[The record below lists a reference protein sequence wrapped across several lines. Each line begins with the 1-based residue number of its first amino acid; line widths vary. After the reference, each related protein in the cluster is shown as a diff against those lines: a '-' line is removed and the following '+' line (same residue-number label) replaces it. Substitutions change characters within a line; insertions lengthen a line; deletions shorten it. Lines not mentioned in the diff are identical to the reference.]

1 MTGRQGDRIAS
12 VHNSATALLIAMLTL
27 PAWTQSA
34 APYRDPALGT
44 EQRVEDLLRRMTL
57 EEKVAMVSGGG
68 WMESKANARL
78 GIPAIKMADGPVG
91 VRAWFGP
98 SALTMKANSP
108 LPVIT
113 STAFPAGVSLAA
125 TWDPDV
131 LHEVGRT
138 IAEEARALGRDM
150 MLGPG
155 VNIVRTPLA
164 GRNFEM
170 YGEDPYLSS
179 QLVVGYIQGMQ
190 GAGIIATVKHF
201 AANNQEDHRQTID
214 ARIDERTL
222 REIYLPAFRA
232 AVQEAGVWS
241 VMSAYNKLNGHWC
254 AENSWL
260 LSDVLRKEWGFK
272 GFVVSDWKGT
282 HSTTPT
288 ANAGLDLE
296 MPSADTI
303 LRYNNDLPKSPGEI
317 GSQGAMLTP
326 ELLLPLVK
334 SGEVSEAVIDDK
346 VRRLLRAIFANG
358 LFDHPKPGG
367 GEVDTPAQR
376 AVARKAADEGIV
388 LLKNVGGLLPLL
400 PEKVHSVA
408 VIGPNANV
416 ARTGGGG
423 SSSVRTSHS
432 ITPLEAIRER
442 AGSAVNVSYIESP
455 ADAAKADVALVFV
468 GDSPEVEREG
478 WDRKSMDLP
487 EGQDELVAA
496 VRRAN
501 PRTVVVLNVGAPVS
515 VEKWIDQTPAVVNA
529 WFPGEEGGHAIADV
543 LFGDVNPSGR
553 LPVTFPKRLEDSPSW
568 GHYPGENG
576 VVEYAEGI
584 YVGYRWFAT
593 QHIEPRFCFG
603 HGLSYTKFEYS
614 DLKASAGP
622 GPAIQVS
629 VKVRNAGPRDGAEVV
644 QLYIHESKPAID
656 RPEKELKAFRRVELR
671 RGETWTVSFTLD
683 RSAVAYFDPAKKKW
697 VVDSGIYRALVGAS
711 SEDIR
716 ERADFEIPA
725 GE

>member
-12 VHNSATALLIAMLTL
+12 VHNSATALIIAMLTV
-27 PAWTQSA
+27 PAWSQTA
-34 APYRDPALGT
+34 APYRDPALAI
-44 EQRVEDLLRRMTL
+44 EQRVEDLLGRMAI
-57 EEKVAMVSGGG
+57 EEKVDMVSGGG

-113 STAFPAGVSLAA
+113 STAFPAGVALAA
-125 TWDPDV
+125 TWDPEI

-138 IAEEARALGRDM
+138 IADEARALGRDM
-150 MLGPG
+150 MLGPA

-170 YGEDPYLSS
+170 YGEDPFLSS
-179 QLVVGYIQGMQ
+179 RLVVGYIQGMQ
-190 GAGIIATVKHF
+190 GAGIIAAVKHF
-201 AANNQEDHRQTID
+201 AANNQEEHRQTID
-214 ARIDERTL
+214 AKIGERAL

-260 LSDVLRKEWGFK
+260 LTDVLKKEWGFR

-282 HSTTPT
+282 HSTAPT

-303 LRYNNDLPKSPGEI
+303 RRYNNDLPKNPGEI

-334 SGEVSEAVIDDK
+334 SGEVPEAAIDDK
-346 VRRLLRAIFANG
+346 VRRLLRVIFANG
-358 LFDHPKPGG
+358 LFDHPRTGG

-400 PEKVHSVA
+400 PEKVHSLA

-423 SSSVRTSHS
+423 SSSVRTSHAV
-432 ITPLEAIRER
+432 TPLDAIRER
-442 AGSAVNVSYIESP
+442 AGAAMQVSWIDSP

-478 WDRKSMDLP
+478 WDRTSMDLP

-496 VRRAN
+496 VIRAN
-501 PRTVVVLNVGAPVS
+501 PKTVVVLNVGAPVS
-515 VEKWIDQTPAVVNA
+515 VEKWIDRTPAAVNA
-529 WFPGEEGGHAIADV
+529 WFGGEEGGPAIADV

-553 LPVTFPKRLEDSPSW
+553 LPVTFPKRLEDSPTW

-576 VVEYAEGI
+576 AVEYTEGV

-593 QHIEPRFCFG
+593 KHIEPRFCFG

-614 DLKASAGP
+614 DLQATAGP
-622 GPAIQVS
+622 GQAIEVS

-644 QLYIHESKPAID
+644 QLYIHEDKPAID
-656 RPEKELKAFRRVELR
+656 RPAKELKAFRRVELR
-671 RGETWTVSFTLD
+671 RGEAWTISFTLD
-683 RSAVAYFDPAKKKW
+683 RSALAYFDPASSKW
-697 VVDSGIYRALVGAS
+697 VVDPGVYQALVGAS

-716 ERADFEIPA
+716 ERADFEIPD
-725 GE
+725 GQ

>member
-1 MTGRQGDRIAS
+1 M
-12 VHNSATALLIAMLTL
+12 
-27 PAWTQSA
+27 WTQNA
-34 APYRDPALGT
+34 APYRNPALGV
-44 EQRVEDLLRRMTL
+44 EQRVDDLLARMTL
-57 EEKVAMVSGGG
+57 EEKVDMVSGGG

-108 LPVIT
+108 LPVIN
-113 STAFPAGVSLAA
+113 STAFPAGVALAA
-125 TWDPDV
+125 TWDPDI
-131 LHEVGRT
+131 LREVGRT
-138 IAEEARALGRDM
+138 IADEARALGRDM

-170 YGEDPYLSS
+170 YGEDPYLAS
-179 QLVVGYIQGMQ
+179 QLVVGYIRGMQ

-201 AANNQEDHRQTID
+201 AANNQEEHRQTID
-214 ARIDERTL
+214 AKIDERAL

-232 AVQEAGVWS
+232 AVQQAGVWS

-260 LSDVLRKEWGFK
+260 LTDVLKKEWGFK

-282 HSTTPT
+282 HSTAPT

-296 MPSADTI
+296 MPSASTI
-303 LRYNNDLPKSPGEI
+303 VRYNNDDLPKSPGEI
-317 GSQGAMLTP
+317 GSQGAMLIP

-334 SGEVSEAVIDDK
+334 SGEVSAATIDDK
-346 VRRLLRAIFANG
+346 ARRLLRAMFANG

-367 GEVDTPAQR
+367 GQVDTPAQR

-388 LLKNVGGLLPLL
+388 LLKNMGGLLPLL
-400 PEKVHSVA
+400 PEKVHSIA

-423 SSSVRTSHS
+423 SSSVRTSHA
-432 ITPLEAIRER
+432 ITPLDAIRER
-442 AGSAVNVSYIESP
+442 AGSSIAVSSIESP

-478 WDRKSMDLP
+478 WDRTSMDLP
-487 EGQDELVAA
+487 AGQDDLVAA
-496 VRRAN
+496 ILHAN

-515 VEKWIDQTPAVVNA
+515 IEKWIDQTPAVVNA

-576 VVEYAEGI
+576 VVDYAEGI

-593 QHIEPRFCFG
+593 KHIEPRFCFG
-603 HGLSYTKFEYS
+603 HGLSYTRFEYS
-614 DLKASAGP
+614 DLKVTAGP
-622 GPAIQVS
+622 EPIQVR

-644 QLYIHESKPAID
+644 QLYIHENKPAID
-656 RPEKELKAFRRVELR
+656 RPMKELKAFRRVDLR
-671 RGETWTVSFTLD
+671 RGETWTITFTLD
-683 RSAVAYFDPAKKKW
+683 RSDLAYFDLAKKRW
-697 VVDSGIYRALVGAS
+697 VVDSGAYQAMVGAS

-716 ERADFEIPA
+716 ERADFEIA
-725 GE
+725 DGK

>member
-1 MTGRQGDRIAS
+1 M
-12 VHNSATALLIAMLTL
+12 
-27 PAWTQSA
+27 PAWTQNA
-34 APYRDPALGT
+34 APYRDPALGV
-44 EQRVEDLLRRMTL
+44 EKRVEDLLGRMTL
-57 EEKVAMVSGGG
+57 EEKVDMVSGGG
-68 WMESKANARL
+68 WMETKANARL

-108 LPVIT
+108 LPVIN
-113 STAFPAGVSLAA
+113 STAFPAGVALAA
-125 TWDPDV
+125 TWDPDI

-201 AANNQEDHRQTID
+201 AANNQEDRRQTID
-214 ARIDERTL
+214 AKIDERAF
-222 REIYLPAFRA
+222 REIYFPAFHA
-232 AVQEAGVWS
+232 AVQQAHVWS

-260 LSDVLRKEWGFK
+260 LTDVLKKEWGFQ

-282 HSTTPT
+282 HSTAPT

-296 MPSADTI
+296 MPSANTI
-303 LRYNNDLPKSPGEI
+303 LRYNNDLPRSPGEI

-326 ELLLPLVK
+326 ELLLPSVK
-334 SGEVSEAVIDDK
+334 SGEVPVATIDDK
-346 VRRLLRAIFANG
+346 IRRLLRAMFANG

-376 AVARKAADEGIV
+376 AVARKAADEGMV
-388 LLKNVGGLLPLL
+388 LLKNVAGLLPLL
-400 PEKVHSVA
+400 PEKVHSLA

-423 SSSVRTSHS
+423 SSSVRTSHA
-432 ITPLEAIRER
+432 ITPLDAIRER
-442 AGSAVNVSYIESP
+442 AGSAMSVSYIDSP
-455 ADAAKADVALVFV
+455 ADAAKADVALVFI
-468 GDSPEVEREG
+468 GDSAEVEREG

-487 EGQDELVAA
+487 EGQDELVAS
-496 VRRAN
+496 VLRAN

-515 VEKWIDQTPAVVNA
+515 LEKWIDQTPAVVNA

-576 VVEYAEGI
+576 VVDYAEGI

-593 QHIEPRFCFG
+593 KHIEPRFCFG

-622 GPAIQVS
+622 GRAIEVS

-644 QLYIHESKPAID
+644 QLYIHQNKPAID

-671 RGETWTVSFTLD
+671 RGEAWTISFTLD
-683 RSAVAYFDPAKKKW
+683 RGALAYFDPAKKKW
-697 VVDSGIYRALVGAS
+697 VVDPGVYQALAGAS

-716 ERADFEIPA
+716 ERADFEMPD

>member
-1 MTGRQGDRIAS
+1 M
-12 VHNSATALLIAMLTL
+12 
-27 PAWTQSA
+27 PAWTQNA
-34 APYRDPALGT
+34 APYRDPTLGN

-108 LPVIT
+108 LPVVT
-113 STAFPAGVSLAA
+113 STAFPAGVTLAA
-125 TWDPDV
+125 TWDPEI

-138 IAEEARALGRDM
+138 IADEARALGRDM

-179 QLVVGYIQGMQ
+179 RLVVGYIQGMQ

-214 ARIDERTL
+214 ARIDERAL

-241 VMSAYNKLNGHWC
+241 VMSAYNKLNSHWC

-260 LSDVLRKEWGFK
+260 LTDILKKEWGFK

-282 HSTTPT
+282 HSTAPT

-303 LRYNNDLPKSPGEI
+303 RRYNDDLPKSPGEV

-334 SGEVSEAVIDDK
+334 SGEVPEAAIDDK
-346 VRRLLRAIFANG
+346 IRRLLRAIFANG

-400 PEKVHSVA
+400 PEKVHSIA

-423 SSSVRTSHS
+423 SSSVRTSHA
-432 ITPLEAIRER
+432 ITPLDAIRER
-442 AGSAVNVSYIESP
+442 AGSAIEVSSIESP

-478 WDRKSMDLP
+478 WDRISMDLP

-496 VRRAN
+496 VLRAN
-501 PRTVVVLNVGAPVS
+501 PKTVVVLNVGAPVS

-529 WFPGEEGGHAIADV
+529 WFPGQEGGHAIADV

-553 LPVTFPKRLEDSPSW
+553 LPVTFPKRLKDSPSW

-614 DLKASAGP
+614 DLTAAAGP

-644 QLYIHESKPAID
+644 QLYIHENRPAID

-671 RGETWTVSFTLD
+671 RGEQWTISFTLD
-683 RSAVAYFDPAKKKW
+683 RSALAYFDPAKKTW
-697 VVDSGIYRALVGAS
+697 VVDSGIYQALVGAS

-716 ERADFEIPA
+716 ERADFEIPG

>member
-1 MTGRQGDRIAS
+1 M
-12 VHNSATALLIAMLTL
+12 
-27 PAWTQSA
+27 WTQNA
-34 APYRDPALGT
+34 APYRNPALGV
-44 EQRVEDLLRRMTL
+44 EQRVDDLLARMTL
-57 EEKVAMVSGGG
+57 EEKVDMVSGGG

-108 LPVIT
+108 LPVIN
-113 STAFPAGVSLAA
+113 STAFPAGVALAA
-125 TWDPDV
+125 TWDPDI
-131 LHEVGRT
+131 LREVGRT
-138 IAEEARALGRDM
+138 IADEARALGRDM

-170 YGEDPYLSS
+170 YGEDPYLAS

-214 ARIDERTL
+214 AKIDERAL

-232 AVQEAGVWS
+232 AVQQAGVWS

-260 LSDVLRKEWGFK
+260 LTDVLKKEWGFK

-282 HSTTPT
+282 HSTAPT

-296 MPSADTI
+296 MPSASTI
-303 LRYNNDLPKSPGEI
+303 VRYNNDDLPKSPGEI
-317 GSQGAMLTP
+317 GSQGAMLIP

-334 SGEVSEAVIDDK
+334 SGEVAAATIDDK
-346 VRRLLRAIFANG
+346 VRRLLRAMFANG

-367 GEVDTPAQR
+367 GQVDTPAQR

-388 LLKNVGGLLPLL
+388 LLKNMGGLLPLL
-400 PEKVHSVA
+400 PEKVHSIA

-423 SSSVRTSHS
+423 SSSVRTSHA
-432 ITPLEAIRER
+432 ITPLDAIRER
-442 AGSAVNVSYIESP
+442 AGSSITVSSIESP

-478 WDRKSMDLP
+478 WDRASMDLP
-487 EGQDELVAA
+487 AGQDDLVAA
-496 VRRAN
+496 VLHAN

-515 VEKWIDQTPAVVNA
+515 IEKWIDQTPAVVNA

-576 VVEYAEGI
+576 VVDYAEGI

-593 QHIEPRFCFG
+593 KHIEPRFCFG
-603 HGLSYTKFEYS
+603 HGLSYTRFEYS
-614 DLKASAGP
+614 DLKVTAGP
-622 GPAIQVS
+622 EPIQVR

-644 QLYIHESKPAID
+644 QLYVHENKPGID
-656 RPEKELKAFRRVELR
+656 RPMKELKAFRRVDLR
-671 RGETWTVSFTLD
+671 RGETWTITFTLD
-683 RSAVAYFDPAKKKW
+683 RSDLAYFDLAKKRW
-697 VVDSGIYRALVGAS
+697 VVDSGAYQALVGAS

-716 ERADFEIPA
+716 ERADFEIA
-725 GE
+725 DGK